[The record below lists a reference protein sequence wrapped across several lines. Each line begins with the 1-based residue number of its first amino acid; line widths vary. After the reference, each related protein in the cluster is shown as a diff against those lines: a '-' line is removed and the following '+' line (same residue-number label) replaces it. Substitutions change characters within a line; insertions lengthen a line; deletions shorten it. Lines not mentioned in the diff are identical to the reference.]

1 MEKKREVDDVGPVE
15 IVGELFNLFGTR
27 RAVALIG
34 WSTWWGVTG
43 VTDVK
48 ELRLSLEARG
58 LSYASA
64 YRATADFRKFR
75 EYLESKEKRPF
86 SVLEAVQVL
95 RAL

>member
-1 MEKKREVDDVGPVE
+1 MEGGRSIEDVGAVE
-15 IVGELFNLFGTR
+15 LLSELFTLFGTR

-43 VTDVK
+43 VTDLK
-48 ELRLSLEARG
+48 QLRESLEARG

-64 YRATADFRKFR
+64 YRAAADFRKFR
-75 EYLESKEKRPF
+75 AHLESKKDGPV
-86 SVLEAVQVL
+86 SVVEAVEVL

>member
-1 MEKKREVDDVGPVE
+1 
-15 IVGELFNLFGTR
+15 
-27 RAVALIG
+27 
-34 WSTWWGVTG
+34 
-43 VTDVK
+43 
-48 ELRLSLEARG
+48 